1 MKTGIT
7 FKVGDKTYHSFT
19 SFGLRMLANVDIP
32 MPEPQLHII
41 SDVKGMDGNID
52 VTGSFGKLRYKNR
65 TVTMRFDHQD
75 GSYDE
80 WCELCSDIANA
91 VHGRFG
97 SVILDVD
104 PDYYYEGRIMVIPE
118 VKEDIIM
125 SDLTIT
131 IDAFPYKISV
141 ADGTWSGYVSNGTTV
156 ALGND
161 SMPSSPIVTTD
172 AKITVKISDNDPET
186 LDAGTHQMDSELAEG
201 NNAVKITGTANVSIQ
216 WRKGRL

>member
-32 MPEPQLHII
+32 MPEPQLHLI
-41 SDVKGMDGNID
+41 SNIPGVDGVID
-52 VTGSFGKLRYKNR
+52 VTQSFGKLRYKNR
-65 TVTMRFDHQD
+65 ILTMRFDHMD

-80 WCELCSDIANA
+80 WCNVCSDITNA
-91 VHGRFG
+91 VHGRLG
-97 SVILDVD
+97 RVVLDVD
-104 PDYYYEGRIMVIPE
+104 PDYYYEGRIYITPE
-118 VKEDIIM
+118 TKDNIVM

-131 IDAFPYKISV
+131 LDAFPYKIN
-141 ADGTWSGYVSNGTTV
+141 ATDGSWSGSVSAGATV
-156 ALGND
+156 VLCND
-161 SMPSSPIVTTD
+161 CMPSSPIVTTD
-172 AKITVKISDNDPET
+172 AQITVTIAGNDPET

>member
-52 VTGSFGKLRYKNR
+52 VTDSFGKLRYKNR

-80 WCELCSDIANA
+80 WCKLCSDIANA

-161 SMPSSPIVTTD
+161 SMPSSPTVTTD

>member
-41 SDVKGMDGNID
+41 SDIKGMDGHID

-161 SMPSSPIVTTD
+161 SMPSSPTVTTD

>member
-161 SMPSSPIVTTD
+161 SMPSSPTVTTD

>member
-52 VTGSFGKLRYKNR
+52 VTDSFGKLRYKNR

-80 WCELCSDIANA
+80 WCKLCSDIANA

-141 ADGTWSGYVSNGTTV
+141 ADGPWSGFVSNGTTV

-161 SMPSSPIVTTD
+161 SMPSSPTVTTD